1 MLHLTNSFLLC
12 MGLLVPD
19 VGLLKVK
26 ETGPATC
33 HFKRLIIFD
42 YNRKSQLLSHRQG
55 PSCSLALPDHSL
67 TTTPEQTNLL
77 LLSLLLRDSG
87 YLELSQERDSEAGR

>member
-1 MLHLTNSFLLC
+1 MLHLTNFFLLC
-12 MGLLVPD
+12 MGLLVFAESQRNWSSHLSLQEEMNYF
-19 VGLLKVK
+19 LLQQ
-26 ETGPATC
+26 E
-33 HFKRLIIFD
+33 
-42 YNRKSQLLSHRQG
+42 KSTSKPQAER

-67 TTTPEQTNLL
+67 SITPEQTNLL